1 MTRPTNLESRMSEI
15 NGEGKGSDSSNVQA
29 PWHAT
34 GLLKNRRKH
43 DQELYLSAEDHQKAK
58 FRNALDP
65 TTGGAGGFTTPLA
78 TSTEIIAVR
87 LGEASVMRKHCT
99 VIPGK
104 NINEAF
110 PQLDDGQ
117 TEGRMM
123 KAGEAPTEH
132 DPSFMARQSFG
143 SKFTSDRIL
152 APFELV
158 RDAAGLEVAVLTAL
172 SRRVGRRQNRAFTA
186 GSGANEAMGLSVGCQ
201 VGKTTATNTAAQI
214 DDVFDLQASLDSE
227 YTQNDSAALMMNPL
241 ILAYFQKLKDGQ
253 GLNLWNVSGLAD
265 GPIIL
270 NSHMP
275 STITAGSPIVLYG
288 DFARAYTIREL
299 ETRFITFA
307 EMYVE
312 TDGMG
317 YELMQIADGFISD
330 DAAVKSLVVHS

>member
-1 MTRPTNLESRMSEI
+1 MTRPTNVEARMSEVTGQQVE
-15 NGEGKGSDSSNVQA
+15 GEWPTNER
-29 PWHAT
+29 PNFAT
-34 GLLKNRRKH
+34 GVLVNRRNH

-65 TTGGAGGFTTPLA
+65 NTGSAGGFTTPLQ

-110 PQLDDGQ
+110 PFLDDGQ

-123 KAGEAPTEH
+123 KAGEAPTER
-132 DPSFMARQSFG
+132 DPSFLARQSFG

-158 RDAAGLEVAVLTAL
+158 RDAAGLEAAVLTAL

-227 YTQNDSAALMMNPL
+227 YTQNDSAALMMHPL
-241 ILAYFQKLKDGQ
+241 MLAYFQKLKDGQ
-253 GLNLWNVSGLAD
+253 GLNLWDVSGLAD

-275 STITAGSPIVLYG
+275 STITASSPIVLYG
-288 DFARAYTIREL
+288 DFARAYTVREL
-299 ETRFITFA
+299 ETRFITFS
-307 EMYVE
+307 EVYVE

-317 YELMQIADGFISD
+317 YELMQIADGFITD